1 MENEE
6 AAAVGKPCVPLEEV
20 EALLKDGV
28 FVLEEPS
35 PRGKCSKTW
44 LVWRKV
50 RYGADPKKNTNII
63 KCISCNRIQA
73 YNYKT
78 GTTTLNKHPCVVRA
92 VGAGPQGAVAALEK
106 PLGPLIDPSPGLKRR
121 ILRASSLY
129 CAKDFAA
136 FSSVE
141 GEGFISLGQ
150 NLIDIGV
157 SYGRVDVKQLLPSR
171 VAIGNHLEEL
181 AGEAKLKFTPML
193 QASAAQNSL
202 AATTDMWT
210 QENKKAH
217 FLTVICHMEAEGKL
231 SRRTAFTV
239 PFEEDSATGENIWA
253 EILTQFA
260 LLGVSEEEVRSITF
274 VSDRGS
280 NIIAALRDVKRLNCT
295 AHIINSLLKT
305 ALCLKK
311 YELQILNEETQ
322 KIVDSVK
329 QVFHNLNGIRPTNVK
344 EFPVKKTVRAGV
356 TPPSHAPMLAAFVGR
371 EKEISK
377 LLDERSEAFLLTDL
391 DMGDVKAL
399 LKLLQ
404 ALDKPLTRHAG
415 CDLAGS
421 VWLEIQK
428 VIDPEPTDSLMV
440 AELKEHWRLQFMPLE
455 YAHVHHHSK
464 ALVTHVRNSS
474 LRADVRTCLRPDME
488 VRWNST
494 LTMFQSILDNYD
506 KAS

>member
-1 MENEE
+1 M
-6 AAAVGKPCVPLEEV
+6 AIGKAHGVGGAKGELEGAPC
-20 EALLKDGV
+20 
-28 FVLEEPS
+28 
-35 PRGKCSKTW
+35 T
-44 LVWRKV
+44 
-50 RYGADPKKNTNII
+50 
-63 KCISCNRIQA
+63 
-73 YNYKT
+73 
-78 GTTTLNKHPCVVRA
+78 

-106 PLGPLIDPSPGLKRR
+106 PLGPLIDSSPGLKRR

-157 SYGRVDVKQLLPSR
+157 SYGRVNVKQLLPSR

-329 QVFHNLNGIRPTNVK
+329 QVFNHLNGIRPTNVK
-344 EFPVKKTVRAGV
+344 EFPVTKT
-356 TPPSHAPMLAAFVGR
+356 
-371 EKEISK
+371 ISK
-377 LLDERSEAFLLTDL
+377 LLDERSEAFLLTAL

-494 LTMFQSILDNYD
+494 LTMFQSILDNSD
-506 KAS
+506 KAREIPKDFRYFTTR